1 MFSKGKGS
9 GAIAEIKRLL
19 VLSLALV
26 FLLFSTTAFT
36 QRDTVRRPPPPP
48 PHPKLKSI
56 KEVWTKINP
65 FKKKNADNTSSKA
78 DDHTEAVKP
87 PPPLPAPV
95 TPPPAPKPTP
105 AVTTHK
111 KKTVTK
117 KKVKKP
123 ATDKPVQPL
132 I

>member
-1 MFSKGKGS
+1 MMFSKGKGS
-9 GAIAEIKRLL
+9 AAVTGIKRLS
-19 VLSLALV
+19 VLSLSLV
-26 FLLFSTTAFT
+26 FLLFSTTAFI
-36 QRDTVRRPPPPP
+36 QRDTIRRPPPPP

-78 DDHTEAVKP
+78 DEHAEAVKP
-87 PPPLPAPV
+87 PPPPLPTPV
-95 TPPPAPKPTP
+95 TPPPAPKPT
-105 AVTTHK
+105 VTTHK

-123 ATDKPVQPL
+123 ATDKPAQPL